1 MEDLET
7 EEVSTDSTDSKI
19 TSRKRLRQTTGSQ
32 TDEECDGDHWS
43 EASVRLANLEA
54 KMDKL
59 LDLFSEIATLKVR
72 LKTIEDENKDLKKAA
87 ENAKEELQELK
98 PSVANLCMQ
107 QAEDSEEVQKLR
119 KEVEQIKCRNIKLEA
134 YTRRENIKI
143 FNLKEKE
150 GETPRET
157 ENLVRNMME
166 ENLRIRREDM
176 NEIRFERV
184 HRLPTR
190 HNSQTRTKPR
200 PIIAKFSF
208 YQDKEYVMSKVKNL
222 KGTGI
227 GISHDYPKEI
237 DVIHEKLYPVL
248 KKAKQEKQSA
258 FFKVDKLIINGQV
271 YRGAE
276 TEKLPYYGLIMNST
290 V

>member
-1 MEDLET
+1 
-7 EEVSTDSTDSKI
+7 
-19 TSRKRLRQTTGSQ
+19 
-32 TDEECDGDHWS
+32 
-43 EASVRLANLEA
+43 
-54 KMDKL
+54 MDKL
-59 LDLFSEIATLKVR
+59 LDLFSEIATLKDR

-107 QAEDSEEVQKLR
+107 QAQGSEEVQKLR
-119 KEVEQIKCRNIKLEA
+119 KEMEQIKCRNIKLEA

-143 FNLKEKE
+143 FNLNETE

-166 ENLRIRREDM
+166 EKLGIIREDM

-190 HNSQTRTKPR
+190 RNSQTRTKPR

-248 KKAKQEKQSA
+248 KKAKQGKQSA

-271 YRGAE
+271 YRGVE